1 MLFEKVKER
10 KEREKGKACK
20 PDSFVCPPNDLK
32 SICFFTNC
40 ILLRPPTRW
49 GPPCIAHAPSP
60 PPPCPGHAS
69 LRLLLQGYACTRAR
83 ALGRIIVSYLGC
95 FFFIVLFTAGTD
107 VWRGVV
113 LLTPLSAECPSVS
126 LVFTQMPTPETMDNT
141 V

>member
-95 FFFIVLFTAGTD
+95 FCLSPFDILGFCSLFHFAQECKRLSIRGFD
-107 VWRGVV
+107 V
-113 LLTPLSAECPSVS
+113 PLFSPIS
-126 LVFTQMPTPETMDNT
+126 
-141 V
+141 